1 MAKPTTLD
9 KKLDALTTIV
19 EQGFT
24 AADRKF
30 AALADDITD
39 IRRDMAT
46 KDDVRAVIHD
56 DVPGIIQEFVPGLV
70 AVELKPLLHEHREIT
85 RRLDVLDDHYRNI
98 PGFAKE
104 IDELRARVKEIER
117 HLKLAA

>member
-1 MAKPTTLD
+1 MAKKKITLETLARQLTKMDARID
-9 KKLDALTTIV
+9 KNFAAV
-19 EQGFT
+19 
-24 AADRKF
+24 AADI
-30 AALADDITD
+30 AE

-46 KDDVRAVIHD
+46 KADVRAIIHD
-56 DVPGIIQEFVPGLV
+56 EVPGIIQEFVPGLV
-70 AVELKPLLHEHREIT
+70 ALELKPLLHEQREIT

-117 HLKLAA
+117 HLKLIA